1 MYNCIFS
8 TYCKTAKK
16 DYFTLYLDKVLFIWR
31 KLDGYM
37 STSLTYLLQ
46 KQEKT
51 FWVIVALVMLPSIFT
66 QAPRLTNPLEGDFIN
81 KSTLKMQSL
90 SVRME

>member
-8 TYCKTAKK
+8 TYCKTVKQ

-31 KLDGYM
+31 KLDGCM
-37 STSLTYLLQ
+37 SRSLRYLLQ

-51 FWVIVALVMLPSIFT
+51 FWVTVALVMLPSIFT
-66 QAPRLTNPLEGDFIN
+66 QAP
-81 KSTLKMQSL
+81 S
-90 SVRME
+90 